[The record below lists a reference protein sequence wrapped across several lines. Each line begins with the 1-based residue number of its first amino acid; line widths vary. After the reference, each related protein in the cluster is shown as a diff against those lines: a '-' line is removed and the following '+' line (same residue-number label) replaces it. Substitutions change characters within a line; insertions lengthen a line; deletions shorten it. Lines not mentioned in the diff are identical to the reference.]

1 MDPPLEKVLELSV
14 DFSFTSSRAIC
25 RIHAR
30 SRQLIA
36 HAQWHLHSPTA
47 LTLRPNFLGLTSH
60 QAVTACFKLRYGK
73 TIKVVSRQNNI
84 KNLDTLIRN
93 GNSRSLLFILVVTN
107 NQRTRNCLS
116 PGDRGIW
123 GERIAWFSGGMERI
137 SVVSY
142 KFK

>member
-1 MDPPLEKVLELSV
+1 MLSLE
-14 DFSFTSSRAIC
+14 FTRAHSSLLRM
-25 RIHAR
+25 
-30 SRQLIA
+30 
-36 HAQWHLHSPTA
+36 HSGTCTHQRA
-47 LTLRPNFLGLTSH
+47 LTLRPNFLGLTSY
-60 QAVTACFKLRYGK
+60 QAVTARFELRYGK
-73 TIKVVSRQNNI
+73 TIKVISRQNII
-84 KNLDTLIRN
+84 KNLDTLSRN

-123 GERIAWFSGGMERI
+123 GERIAWFSEGMERT